1 MLFLG
6 GHCFI
11 LSPPP
16 SLSPLA
22 FVCLS
27 GGLVC
32 WYVHICT
39 CECESVSEH
48 KSKALHIISKC
59 LRHGKE
65 ILKCIISLFALLLC
79 CLWRNRR
86 GDILWD
92 LTLSLMY
99 YKIRNL
105 NTYSKRQAV
114 LNLLSLKLL
123 VHSLMLKT
131 CSLHI
136 PAHMGLVSAH
146 VFPCTLSTL
155 NTFF

>member
-1 MLFLG
+1 MPQALKRNSKMHYFLICFVTML
-6 GHCFI
+6 
-11 LSPPP
+11 
-16 SLSPLA
+16 PLKKQK
-22 FVCLS
+22 
-27 GGLVC
+27 G
-32 WYVHICT
+32 
-39 CECESVSEH
+39 
-48 KSKALHIISKC
+48 
-59 LRHGKE
+59 
-65 ILKCIISLFALLLC
+65 
-79 CLWRNRR
+79 